1 MENKLYGYAGKIARI
16 NLTSSTVTDVSTFDY
31 APKYIGGRAVANRI
45 FWEEVPA
52 CTEALLPGNKLIYM
66 TGPTCA
72 TGIPTGG
79 RSVFTSI
86 SPNCY
91 PEQYTW
97 SGMGGW
103 FGSELKFA
111 GYDGF
116 IIEGKAS
123 KHTYLFINDGKFEFL
138 DADEAGLWGLYVH
151 ESQLK
156 IEKIHGTDVKSIVIG
171 PAGENLVR
179 IASITTSNDSVAAK
193 GGFGAVMGSKNLK
206 AVAVHGTGSITPAN
220 IEKLLSLRNT
230 MNVPPYTLNPSLPLE
245 RWEAGP
251 NLSVPVNPEYRQGQ
265 VACSHGCNQH
275 CNRLA
280 MNVKS
285 GTSTKLKNRV
295 EKCVGAFA
303 MDFSNG
309 CGWVPNQTFVTEKNH
324 PSVCKT
330 MSGQM
335 KPPDTSDVYF
345 KDLFEYRVGDTVDFW
360 GPNFDKGNVMMDLCN
375 QYGIDKWD
383 VVVWLFP
390 WFSMGK
396 KEGVFDGMNF
406 GMEIDLENEM
416 FVRHILKIM
425 CYREGYY
432 GNLLAEGMARAI
444 RELGKEKF
452 GDTIYNGRY
461 SNVIP
466 GKQLDIPISL
476 ESAWG
481 HSFHWQGRGY
491 QSAIDITG
499 WLPVALQTMTSSR
512 DTQTVAHFHA
522 NWDYYLAV
530 RDDPY
535 HNALVPKATIDC
547 ENSEDIKDSVTS
559 CEWQAPD
566 MYWPEMECEMLE
578 AATGLKWSVEE
589 MQDMAV
595 RSKLTFRA
603 ILMRNFG
610 RNRAIE
616 ANEAYKGLRFPDS
629 MGLTTGWDEWNDLVD
644 LYYEERGWDKETGWP
659 TREIWEKYGLK
670 DIADEMQTLGKL
682 PEPVKLD
689 LKNEM

>member
-1 MENKLYGYAGKIARI
+1 MENTLYGYAGKIARV
-16 NLTSSTVTDVSTFDY
+16 NLSDSSVTDVSTFNY
-31 APKYIGGRAVANRI
+31 APKYPGGRAIANRI

-52 CTEALLPGNKLIYM
+52 GTEALSQENKLVYM

-79 RSVFTSI
+79 RSVFTGI

-103 FGSELKFA
+103 FGAELKFA
-111 GYDGF
+111 GYDGI
-116 IIEGKAS
+116 IIEGKAP
-123 KHTYLFINDGKFEFL
+123 KHTYLFIDDGKFEFL

-151 ESQLK
+151 ESQLE
-156 IEKIHGTDVKSIVIG
+156 IEKLHGADVKSFVIG

-206 AVAVHGTGSITPAN
+206 AVAVRGTGSITPAN
-220 IEKLLSLRNT
+220 IEMVLSLRNK
-230 MNVPPYTLNPSLPLE
+230 MNTPPYTLNPSLPLE
-245 RWEAGP
+245 TWDAGP
-251 NLSVPVNPEYRQGQ
+251 NLSVRVNPEYRQGQ
-265 VACSHGCNQH
+265 VSCSYGCNQH

-285 GTSTKLKNRV
+285 GTSAKLKNRV
-295 EKCVGAFA
+295 EKCVGIFA

-309 CGWVPNQTFVTEKNH
+309 CGWVPNQTFITAKNH
-324 PSVCKT
+324 SAVCKT

-335 KPPDTSDVYF
+335 PPVDMSDEHIAELL
-345 KDLFEYRVGDTVDFW
+345 KYRPGDTVNFW
-360 GPNFDKGNVMMDLCN
+360 GPDFDKGNVMMDLCN

-383 VVVWLFP
+383 VLIWMFP
-390 WFSMGK
+390 WFKMGK
-396 KEGVFDGMNF
+396 VEGVFEGMDF
-406 GMEIDLENEM
+406 GMEINLESEE
-416 FVRHILKIM
+416 FIRHVLRIM

-452 GDTIYNGRY
+452 GDTIYHGRI
-461 SNVIP
+461 SNCVP
-466 GKQLDIPISL
+466 GLQLDIPISL

-491 QSAIDITG
+491 QSAIDRSG

-512 DTQTVAHFHA
+512 DTQTAAHFHST
-522 NWDYYLAV
+522 WEYHLAV
-530 RDDPY
+530 RDDPC
-535 HNALVPKATIDC
+535 HNPLVPKAAIEC
-547 ENSEDIKDSVTS
+547 ETGEDVKESIMS

-566 MYWPEMECEMLE
+566 MFWQEMECEMFE

-589 MQDMAV
+589 MRDMAV

-610 RNRAIE
+610 RDRSMEVNAV
-616 ANEAYKGLRFPDS
+616 YKGLQFPDS
-629 MGLTTGWDEWNDLVD
+629 MGLTAQWDEWNDLAD
-644 LYYEERGWDKETGWP
+644 LYYEERGWDKGTGWP
-659 TREIWEKYGLK
+659 TREVWERYGLA
-670 DIADEMQTLGKL
+670 DIANEMQALGKL
-682 PEPVKLD
+682 PR
-689 LKNEM
+689 